1 MPQSRTFRRT
11 FETRALN
18 SVDRTVELAFSSEAE
33 VERSFGFEI
42 LDHSLNSVRLDRLR
56 AGAALLV
63 GHDRDDQV
71 GVVESVSIDVDRR
84 GRTVV
89 RFGNSQRADEI
100 FQDVKDGIRR
110 LISFGYTVHNVVRE
124 GTRNGVDVFR
134 VTDWEPFEISIVSIP
149 ADVTVGIGRN
159 ADSLGMENPHK
170 ESVRAA
176 LENSVTAFK
185 QRESETMPNPIQVI
199 LKDASQKTDG
209 IQFYNHDH
217 TYRGSFPMAPASADT
232 LSIRDLVLPKMA
244 GSKETGHLVV
254 LPGGENVGKWS
265 TLDTALFNSSRIAMA
280 GAEIIVVPVSSPK
293 IFESENSDAVAF
305 QRRTTS
311 FSTIEAASFSIVADG
326 SEVADSE
333 LPLKRALIDIENAPS
348 YGFSVTLTRAD
359 MRDFGEGIL
368 TDALLSSIGFGLARA
383 ADVCLLNALKASDL
397 ESFSLAKVAA
407 RGLRFSEVSALV
419 GTAGTAAAIGS
430 DGVLRV
436 AGIPA
441 ELTPD
446 TIVTI
451 AGAFNRVAIAVSE
464 EITITAKR
472 KLNRDMEIICWA
484 NLVPLIPDASAFW
497 KVEAV

>member
-18 SVDRTVELAFSSEAE
+18 SGDRTVELAFSSEAE
-33 VERSFGFEI
+33 VERSFGIEI
-42 LDHSLNSVRLDRLR
+42 LDHSPSSVRLDRLR

-84 GRTVV
+84 GRAVV

-110 LISFGYTVHNVVRE
+110 LISFGYTVHNAVRE
-124 GTRNGVDVFR
+124 GTRDGADVFR

-176 LENSVTAFK
+176 LENMAIASK
-185 QRESETMPNPIQVI
+185 QREPETMPNPIQVI

-209 IQFYNHDH
+209 IQFYNHDD

-232 LSIRDLVLPKMA
+232 LSIRDLVLPKIA
-244 GSKETGHLVV
+244 GSKKSGHLVV
-254 LPGGENVGKWS
+254 LPGGENAGQCS
-265 TLDTALFNSSRIAMA
+265 TLDAAIFSSSRVAMA
-280 GAEIIVVPVSSPK
+280 GAEIIVVPTASRA
-293 IFESENSDAVAF
+293 FEAENSDVVAF
-305 QRRTTS
+305 QRRTAS
-311 FSTIEAASFSIVADG
+311 FATVEAASFSIVPDG

-333 LPLKRALIDIENAPS
+333 LPLKRALIDIENSPS
-348 YGFSVTLTRAD
+348 YGFSVTLSRAD
-359 MRDFGEGIL
+359 MRDFEEGVL

-383 ADVCLLNALKASDL
+383 ADVCLLNALEAASL

-419 GTAGTAAAIGS
+419 GTTGTAAVIGA
-430 DGVLRV
+430 DGVLRA

-446 TIVTI
+446 TSVTV

-472 KLNRDMEIICWA
+472 KLNRGMEIICWA

-497 KVEAV
+497 KVEAA